1 MLRMPEMVTLFN
13 ILSLIMII
21 RKMTKLKKISRD
33 KLVCFGCYD
42 KEYKKVKIKF
52 VLGVINLAIS
62 VISHFDWPTLTIG
75 LNISIAP
82 PFGVPL
88 VYKHIMPLIQPEFL
102 MPKQTLRINNIPRTG
117 DIITF
122 DYHNLPHEGVVLKVH
137 GKGSDITRQQATIV
151 HFPWS
156 GLFGTYAVTEE
167 TIYLNQTDDVSAL
180 DYGGTHHLPPSEVV
194 KRTEEQLGKQNHNH
208 FTYRSCHLSRYC
220 KISYFL

>member
-1 MLRMPEMVTLFN
+1 MP
-13 ILSLIMII
+13 
-21 RKMTKLKKISRD
+21 
-33 KLVCFGCYD
+33 
-42 KEYKKVKIKF
+42 
-52 VLGVINLAIS
+52 
-62 VISHFDWPTLTIG
+62 W
-75 LNISIAP
+75 
-82 PFGVPL
+82 
-88 VYKHIMPLIQPEFL
+88 IQPAFL
-102 MPKQTLRINNIPRTG
+102 IPKQKLCIENMPRAG

-122 DYHNLPHEGVVLKVH
+122 HYQNLPHEGVVSNVH
-137 GKGSDITRQQATIV
+137 GIGSDMTGLKATII
-151 HFPWS
+151 HFPWP